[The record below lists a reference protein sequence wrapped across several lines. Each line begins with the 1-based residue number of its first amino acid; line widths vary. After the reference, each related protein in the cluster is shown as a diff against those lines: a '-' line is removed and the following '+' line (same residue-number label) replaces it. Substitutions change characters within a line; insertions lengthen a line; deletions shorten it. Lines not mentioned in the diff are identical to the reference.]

1 MKKRILIVD
10 DDIMT
15 LKILKKYLED
25 TYDVVTENAGYRF
38 IEKMGTYDADLIL
51 LDIEMPVVNG
61 LEAFE
66 KLIND
71 PELSDIP
78 VVFLS
83 GVANPNLVRELMA
96 KGAAGYLVKTIP
108 KGELLSRIEKVFAE
122 GGRVKKATEV
132 LILDN
137 DINQLKE
144 MRDNLT
150 ANNFRVKVVRSSV
163 EAVEHIKA
171 HHPKLFIIGRD
182 SAGVEPR
189 EVFET
194 IGELVRAEHVIPL
207 VMEENFFSTE
217 LIDRVN
223 EALRVNRGE

>member
-38 IEKMGTYDADLIL
+38 IEKMGSYEADLIL

-66 KLIND
+66 KLMEN
-71 PELSDIP
+71 PELSEIP

-83 GVANPNLVRELMA
+83 GVANPNLVRELMG

-108 KGELLSRIEKVFAE
+108 KSELLARLEKIFNENASRIRNK
-122 GGRVKKATEV
+122 EV

-137 DINQLKE
+137 DIERLKS
-144 MRDNLT
+144 MRGSLT
-150 ANNFRVKVVRSSV
+150 AGGYTVKVVRSSV
-163 EAVEHIKA
+163 EAVDHIRN
-171 HHPKLFIIGRD
+171 HHPDLFVIGRD
-182 SAGVEPR
+182 STGVSPQ
-189 EVFET
+189 EVYESLET
-194 IGELVRAEHVIPL
+194 LIRKESVIPI
-207 VMEENFFSTE
+207 VVEENLFSTE
-217 LIDRVN
+217 LIERVN
-223 EALRVNRGE
+223 TALSV

>member
-38 IEKMGTYDADLIL
+38 IEKMGSYEADLIL

-66 KLIND
+66 KLMEN
-71 PELSDIP
+71 PELSEIP

-83 GVANPNLVRELMA
+83 GVANPNLVRELMG

-108 KGELLSRIEKVFAE
+108 KSELLARLEKIFNENASRIRNKEI
-122 GGRVKKATEV
+122 

-137 DINQLKE
+137 DIERLKS
-144 MRDNLT
+144 MRGSLT
-150 ANNFRVKVVRSSV
+150 AGGYKVKVVRSSV
-163 EAVEHIKA
+163 EAVDHIRN
-171 HHPKLFIIGRD
+171 HHPDLFVIGRD
-182 SAGVEPR
+182 STGVSPQ
-189 EVFET
+189 EVYESLET
-194 IGELVRAEHVIPL
+194 LIRKESVIPI
-207 VMEENFFSTE
+207 VVEENLFSTE
-217 LIDRVN
+217 LIERVN
-223 EALRVNRGE
+223 TALSV

>member
-1 MKKRILIVD
+1 
-10 DDIMT
+10 
-15 LKILKKYLED
+15 
-25 TYDVVTENAGYRF
+25 
-38 IEKMGTYDADLIL
+38 
-51 LDIEMPVVNG
+51 MPVANG
-61 LEAFE
+61 LEAFD
-66 KLIND
+66 KLIKD

-108 KGELLSRIEKVFAE
+108 KGELLTRIERIFAE
-122 GGRVKKATEV
+122 GGKRKKAAEV

-137 DINQLKE
+137 DVAQLKE
-144 MRDNLT
+144 MRDNLA
-150 ANNFRVKVVRSSV
+150 ANNFRVKVVRSTV
-163 EAVEHIKA
+163 EAVEHIKS
-171 HHPKLFIIGRD
+171 HHPQLFIIGRD

-189 EVFET
+189 EVFESL
-194 IGELVRAEHVIPL
+194 GELIRTEHVAAL

-223 EALRVNRGE
+223 KALKGE

>member
-38 IEKMGTYDADLIL
+38 VEKMATYEADLIL

-61 LEAFE
+61 LQAFDE
-66 KLIND
+66 LLKN
-71 PELSDIP
+71 PELKDTP

-83 GVANPNLVRELMA
+83 GVSNPNLVRELMN

-108 KGELLSRIEKVFAE
+108 RNELLTRIEKIFNDDAA
-122 GGRVKKATEV
+122 REV
-132 LILDN
+132 VREILILDN
-137 DINQLKE
+137 DIELLKE
-144 MRDNLT
+144 MRSTLLAAD
-150 ANNFRVKVVRSSV
+150 FKVKVVRSCV
-163 EAVEHIKA
+163 EAVDHIRG
-171 HHPKLFIIGRD
+171 HHPSLFIIGHD
-182 SAGVEPR
+182 SSGAGPR
-189 EVFET
+189 EVYQSIADVIRNE
-194 IGELVRAEHVIPL
+194 RVIPL

-217 LIDRVN
+217 LIERVN
-223 EALRVNRGE
+223 EALA

>member
-25 TYDVVTENAGYRF
+25 DYDVVTENAGYRF
-38 IEKMGTYDADLIL
+38 IEKMGSYDADLIL

-61 LEAFE
+61 LEIFE
-66 KLIND
+66 KLIRD
-71 PELSDIP
+71 PQLSSIP

-83 GVANPNLVRELMA
+83 GVANPNLVRELMG

-122 GGRVKKATEV
+122 GGTREKTPEI

-137 DINQLKE
+137 DIGHLKS
-144 MRDNLT
+144 MRDSLAAHNY
-150 ANNFRVKVVRSSV
+150 RVKVVRSSV
-163 EAVEHIKA
+163 EAVEHIRE
-171 HHPKLFIIGRD
+171 HHPQLFIIGHD
-182 SAGVEPR
+182 SSGVDPSDVYASLAGV
-189 EVFET
+189 
-194 IGELVRAEHVIPL
+194 IDSEHVIPL
-207 VMEENFFSTE
+207 VMEESFFTSE
-217 LIDRVN
+217 LIDRVR
-223 EALRVNRGE
+223 EILS

>member
-38 IEKMGTYDADLIL
+38 VEKMANYDADLIL

-61 LEAFE
+61 LQAFE
-66 KLIND
+66 ELVRN
-71 PELSDIP
+71 PELKDIP

-83 GVANPNLVRELMA
+83 GVSNPNLVRELMA

-108 KGELLSRIEKVFAE
+108 KGELLARLEKIFAE
-122 GGRVKKATEV
+122 SGSREVTPEV

-137 DINQLKE
+137 DIQQLKE
-144 MRDNLT
+144 MRETLT
-150 ANNFRVKVVRSSV
+150 ANDYKVKVVRSTV
-163 EAVEHIKA
+163 EAIDYIKN
-171 HHPKLFIIGRD
+171 HHPNLFIIGRD
-182 SAGVEPR
+182 SAGASPQ
-189 EVFET
+189 EVYSSLDRIIRDE
-194 IGELVRAEHVIPL
+194 RVIPL
-207 VMEENFFSTE
+207 VMEENFFSSE
-217 LIDRVN
+217 LVDRVRA
-223 EALRVNRGE
+223 ALDI

>member
-15 LKILKKYLED
+15 LKILKKYLEE

-38 IEKMGTYDADLIL
+38 VEKMGTYDADLIL

-61 LEAFE
+61 LQAFE
-66 KLIND
+66 ELVKN
-71 PELSDIP
+71 PELKDTP

-83 GVANPNLVRELMA
+83 GVSNPNLVRELMG

-108 KGELLSRIEKVFAE
+108 KAELLSRLEKIFSESRSRQV
-122 GGRVKKATEV
+122 TPEV

-137 DINQLKE
+137 DVQNLKE
-144 MRDNLT
+144 MRDTLS
-150 ANNFRVKVVRSSV
+150 ANDYKVKVVRSTV
-163 EAVEHIKA
+163 EAIDYIKN
-171 HHPKLFIIGRD
+171 HHPNLFIIGRD
-182 SAGVEPR
+182 SAGATPQ
-189 EVFET
+189 EVYNSLDRIIRDE
-194 IGELVRAEHVIPL
+194 RVIPL

-217 LIDRVN
+217 LVDRVKA
-223 EALRVNRGE
+223 ALDM

>member
-1 MKKRILIVD
+1 MNVMKKRILIVD

-38 IEKMGTYDADLIL
+38 VEKMGSYEADLIL

-61 LEAFE
+61 LQAFDE
-66 KLIND
+66 LMGN
-71 PELSDIP
+71 PEVRDTP

-108 KGELLSRIEKVFAE
+108 KGELLARLEKIFTDEERKASVIEI
-122 GGRVKKATEV
+122 

-137 DINQLKE
+137 DVSHLKS
-144 MRDNLT
+144 MRETLLSNDYK
-150 ANNFRVKVVRSSV
+150 VKVARSII
-163 EAVEHIKA
+163 EAVDYIKS
-171 HHPKLFIIGRD
+171 HHPDMFIIGRD
-182 SAGVEPR
+182 SAGTSPQ
-189 EVFET
+189 EVYESVASVVKKEGVVPLIMEET
-194 IGELVRAEHVIPL
+194 FFTSELV
-207 VMEENFFSTE
+207 
-217 LIDRVN
+217 DRVKR
-223 EALRVNRGE
+223 ALDK

>member
-38 IEKMGTYDADLIL
+38 IEKMGSYEADLIL

-66 KLIND
+66 KLMEN
-71 PELSDIP
+71 PELSEIP

-83 GVANPNLVRELMA
+83 GVANPNLVRELMG

-108 KGELLSRIEKVFAE
+108 KSELLARLEKIFNENASRIRNK
-122 GGRVKKATEV
+122 EV

-137 DINQLKE
+137 DIERLKS
-144 MRDNLT
+144 MRGSLT
-150 ANNFRVKVVRSSV
+150 A
-163 EAVEHIKA
+163 
-171 HHPKLFIIGRD
+171 G
-182 SAGVEPR
+182 
-189 EVFET
+189 
-194 IGELVRAEHVIPL
+194 
-207 VMEENFFSTE
+207 
-217 LIDRVN
+217 
-223 EALRVNRGE
+223 

>member
-38 IEKMGTYDADLIL
+38 VEKMGSYEADLIL

-61 LEAFE
+61 LQAFDE
-66 KLIND
+66 LLAH
-71 PELSDIP
+71 PEVRDTP

-83 GVANPNLVRELMA
+83 GVSNPNLVRELMS

-108 KGELLSRIEKVFAE
+108 KGELLARLEKVFNDEA
-122 GGRVKKATEV
+122 GKASVKEV

-137 DINQLKE
+137 DVSHLKS
-144 MRDNLT
+144 MRETLLSNDYK
-150 ANNFRVKVVRSSV
+150 VKVVRRTI
-163 EAVEHIKA
+163 EAVEYIKA
-171 HHPKLFIIGRD
+171 HHPDLLIIGRD
-182 SAGVEPR
+182 SAGITPP
-189 EVFET
+189 EVYDSIASVIKNEGVVPLIMEET
-194 IGELVRAEHVIPL
+194 FFTSELV
-207 VMEENFFSTE
+207 
-217 LIDRVN
+217 DRVKK
-223 EALRVNRGE
+223 ALDKS